1 MSITVTGATGG
12 LGRATL
18 GYLSEFTSSTGPS
31 IVGTTRSLSRAPQI
45 PNATFRVGDFDTPS
59 TLDTAFAGAAK
70 VLIVSTDSFDNEKRL
85 IQHKNAIDACVRAGV
100 GRVYYTSLAING
112 NRENS
117 VSELQHTHLETE
129 KLLKESGLSYTIIR
143 EGVYTEAFPLF
154 LSWTPES
161 KSVIL
166 PYDGPI
172 AFASRTE
179 LAEGTARLLLSDDEK
194 YVNSTVV
201 LTGPEALTLTQ
212 VAEVIRGELGNE
224 LVVEKVG
231 LEEYVKGLVERGE
244 RPEAFARSWATT
256 LKAFEDGEAGD
267 VHGTLEE
274 LLGRQPRGAREVVRG
289 LVKEGLENGGYKW
302 HQNEK
307 VRAAAK

>member
-129 KLLKESGLSYTIIR
+129 KLLKE
-143 EGVYTEAFPLF
+143 
-154 LSWTPES
+154 
-161 KSVIL
+161 
-166 PYDGPI
+166 
-172 AFASRTE
+172 
-179 LAEGTARLLLSDDEK
+179 
-194 YVNSTVV
+194 
-201 LTGPEALTLTQ
+201 
-212 VAEVIRGELGNE
+212 
-224 LVVEKVG
+224 
-231 LEEYVKGLVERGE
+231 
-244 RPEAFARSWATT
+244 
-256 LKAFEDGEAGD
+256 
-267 VHGTLEE
+267 
-274 LLGRQPRGAREVVRG
+274 
-289 LVKEGLENGGYKW
+289 
-302 HQNEK
+302 
-307 VRAAAK
+307 

>member
-1 MSITVTGATGG
+1 MSIIVTGATGG

-18 GYLSEFTSSTGPS
+18 GYLSEFSSSTGPS

-45 PNATFRVGDFDTPS
+45 PNVTFRVGDFDTPS
-59 TLDTAFAGAAK
+59 TLNTAFAGAAK
-70 VLIVSTDSFDNEKRL
+70 VLIVSTDSFDNEQRL

-112 NRENS
+112 SREHS

-129 KLLKESGLSYTIIR
+129 RLLKESGLSYTIIR
-143 EGVYTEAFPLF
+143 EGVYTEAFPLY
-154 LSWTPES
+154 LSWTPAS
-161 KSVIL
+161 KSIIL
-166 PYDGPI
+166 PHDGPI

-194 YVNSTVV
+194 YANSIVV
-201 LTGPEALTLTQ
+201 LTGPEALTLTR
-212 VAEVIRGELGNE
+212 VAEVIRDELGNE

-231 LEEYVKGLVERGE
+231 LGEYVKGLVERGE
-244 RPEAFARSWATT
+244 RSEAFARSWATT
-256 LKAFEDGEAGD
+256 LKAFENGEAGD
-267 VHGTLEE
+267 VHGALEE
-274 LLGRQPRGAREVVRG
+274 LLGRRPRGAGEVVRG
-289 LVKEGLENGGYKW
+289 LVKEGLENGGYRW

-307 VRAAAK
+307 VREGAK